1 MKHMY
6 ELIIIGAGPIGM
18 YAASLASMRKLHTC
32 VLESLPQVGG
42 QLQTFYPEKP
52 IYDIPGF
59 PSIRADAFVEKLHDQ
74 LNRYLA
80 RTPIQTQTKVTHI
93 ETVTHG
99 FRLHT
104 VNGLTY
110 EAQTVLLTTGAGS
123 LTPRRMDVEID
134 DERIHYQLQTLASYR
149 GLRVVILGGGDT
161 ALDYGVQLL
170 PYASKISVVHRRD
183 MFRGMDGTLEQLKG
197 NVQFYVP
204 YAVDHVTTSIKNLT
218 LDINQLVTNQNM
230 LLETDRIIVAYGF
243 QADTS
248 LVQAWQL
255 DHDRGKIRVNT
266 SMQTSR
272 EHIWAAGNNVT
283 YEGKAHTIATGFGE
297 VNTALESI
305 LKTLRPGKAI
315 VYSSNLNDDI
325 LPK

>member
-1 MKHMY
+1 MKD
-6 ELIIIGAGPIGM
+6 LIIIGAGPVGM
-18 YAASLASMRKLHTC
+18 YAASLAGMRQLNTC

-59 PSIRADAFVEKLHDQ
+59 PSIRADAFVGRLNEQ
-74 LNRYLA
+74 LNRYKPDIPVL
-80 RTPIQTQTKVTHI
+80 TQTKVTHI
-93 ETVTHG
+93 ETITDG

-104 VNGLTY
+104 LSGQLY
-110 EAQTVLLTTGAGS
+110 ETKTVLLTTGAGS
-123 LTPRRMDVEID
+123 LTPRRMDVAIQD
-134 DERIHYQLQTLASYR
+134 TRIHYQLDGLESYR

-161 ALDYGVQLL
+161 ALDYALQLI
-170 PYASKISVVHRRD
+170 PYAASISLIHRRD

-197 NVQFYVP
+197 HVHVHIP
-204 YAVDHVTTSIKNLT
+204 YSVVDVTTSTKALT
-218 LDINQLVTNQNM
+218 LHTDHLVTNQHL
-230 LLETDRIIVAYGF
+230 LLETDRILVAYGF
-243 QADTS
+243 EADTS
-248 LVQAWQL
+248 LIQAWEL

-272 EHIWAAGNNVT
+272 LRVWAAGNNVT

-305 LKTLRPGKAI
+305 LKLLRPGKAI
-315 VYSSNLNDDI
+315 VYSSNLGMDR
-325 LPK
+325 LTKQ